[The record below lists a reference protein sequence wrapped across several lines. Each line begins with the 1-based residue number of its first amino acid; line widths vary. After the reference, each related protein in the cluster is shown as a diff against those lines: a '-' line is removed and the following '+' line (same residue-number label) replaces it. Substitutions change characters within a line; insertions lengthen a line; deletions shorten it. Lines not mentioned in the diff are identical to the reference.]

1 MSARLPKD
9 RYPTWVKLSLWGLS
23 SRASVI
29 GFAWLSVVV
38 ALALVSYGVW
48 RTDVKFY
55 FGVAFLGAAYL
66 YWRAAVW
73 VDHHGSWF
81 KR

>member
-1 MSARLPKD
+1 MSERLPKD
-9 RYPTWVKLSLWGLS
+9 QYPTWVKLSLWGLS

-38 ALALVSYGVW
+38 ALGLVGYGVW
-48 RTDVKFY
+48 RTDVRY
-55 FGVAFLGAAYL
+55 YLGIAFLAAAYA

-73 VDHHGSWF
+73 VDRHGSWPE
-81 KR
+81 R